1 MANEGSR
8 GTTEPN
14 GNERVR
20 ERERVVWGMQGI
32 HGFYRLAAYCILA
45 RRPFGTHQKLPL
57 WSVAIKMEDGT
68 ANIRNCRQEPGHLH
82 ELRLG
87 NGAGRLLIKQSG
99 RGGGSDGRG
108 GELQVRLLLI

>member
-8 GTTEPN
+8 GVQNRTEM
-14 GNERVR
+14 GR
-20 ERERVVWGMQGI
+20 ESGVCVQGI

-45 RRPFGTHQKLPL
+45 PASVGTHQKLPL

-68 ANIRNCRQEPGHLH
+68 NAAIIIRNCRQEPGHLH

-87 NGAGRLLIKQSG
+87 NGAGRLLIKEG
-99 RGGGSDGRG
+99 
-108 GELQVRLLLI
+108 